1 MQFGRR
7 KLNANGRTV
16 FANEEPESVMIFE
29 WLKPFTQ
36 SKISSRRASLAN
48 RMDRWGWLQRECSK
62 RPPNR
67 RLPGAASGRRNES
80 AQREIALFSNKE
92 NRKNRH
98 WPVALHLNCFGV
110 AAASVGTDEPR
121 C

>member
-16 FANEEPESVMIFE
+16 FANEEPESVMIFRMAEAVYAIEDFPADELLWRIE
-29 WLKPFTQ
+29 WIL
-36 SKISSRRASLAN
+36 
-48 RMDRWGWLQRECSK
+48 GWLQRECSK

-67 RLPGAASGRRNES
+67 RLPGAASGRRSES

-92 NRKNRH
+92 NRKNGN

-110 AAASVGTDEPR
+110 AAASARLV
-121 C
+121 